1 MISLGSRRAATALAI
16 RLVTVVFFAFLLPNG
31 EALAAD
37 GVLSKDDQL
46 CLGCHGESGMEKAM
60 ADGEKLSL
68 QIKGKAFAASAHNA
82 MGCSACHSDI
92 DLAKH
97 PAPSKTKQTLREFSI
112 AKAEACR
119 QCHEDKSKLYEGS
132 IHASLLRSGNPM
144 APLCGDCHEPHT
156 VRAKAAAAGPI
167 NEVPCRNCHGAV
179 FKAYAQSVHGL
190 ARAKSSDGGAP
201 LCADCHRAHDVT
213 AASSGNQIKDACLG
227 CHYNAL
233 QLHKSWL
240 PNAAHH
246 FEAVSCPA
254 CHAPMAP
261 RRVDLK
267 LYDSSARERVAEK
280 LGVPR
285 FESRAKLADSKGQG
299 LDALALQSLLKEFN
313 RDNDESDTILRGR
326 LEVDG
331 GPEAHML
338 TAKGNAIKD
347 CRACHREGAAPFQKV
362 SISIVGPDGRPLRHG
377 AQQEVLQAPTSVD
390 SVRGFYAIG
399 GTRIKLLDVLLVL
412 ALAAGVGVPIGH
424 LSLKWLARKYLQ
436 KSGATAG
443 EQLRADGDK
452 REPDKVAS
460 GPDSSDS

>member
-1 MISLGSRRAATALAI
+1 MISFGSKRAISASALRLAI
-16 RLVTVVFFAFLLPNG
+16 LTSAAFALLPLLMPSDM
-31 EALAAD
+31 ALAAD
-37 GVLSKDDQL
+37 SALSKDDQV
-46 CLGCHGESGMEKAM
+46 CLACHGQPGMEKDM
-60 ADGEKLSL
+60 AEGEKLSL
-68 QIKGKAFAASAHNA
+68 HINGRAFAASVHNA
-82 MGCSACHSDI
+82 IGCTACHADI

-97 PAPSKTKQTLREFSI
+97 PAPSKKKQSLREFSI
-112 AKAEACR
+112 TKVEICR

-132 IHASLLRSGNPM
+132 IHASLLRAGNPM
-144 APLCGDCHEPHT
+144 APLCSDCHAPHA
-156 VRAKAAAAGPI
+156 VRGKAAASGPI
-167 NEVPCRNCHGAV
+167 DDVPCRKCHGAV

-190 ARAKSSDGGAP
+190 ARAKDSNGGAP
-201 LCADCHRAHDVT
+201 ICVDCHRSHDVT
-213 AASSGNQIKDACLG
+213 AASSGNQIKEACLG

-267 LYDSSARERVAEK
+267 LYDSSTKERVTEK

-285 FESRAKLADSKGQG
+285 FESRTKLADNKGQG

-313 RDNDESDTILRGR
+313 RDNNEGDTILRGR

-338 TAKGNAIKD
+338 TAKGKAIKD
-347 CRACHREGAAPFQKV
+347 CKACHREGAAPFQKV

-377 AQQEVLQAPTSVD
+377 AQQDVLQAPTSID

-399 GTRIKLLDVLLVL
+399 GTRIKLLDILLVL
-412 ALAAGVGVPIGH
+412 ALASGVAVPIGH
-424 LSLKWLARKYLQ
+424 LSLKWLAGKYLQ
-436 KSGATAG
+436 KSG
-443 EQLRADGDK
+443 DK
-452 REPDKVAS
+452 PAQDKGAS
-460 GPDSSDS
+460 GSDTSNS

>member
-1 MISLGSRRAATALAI
+1 MISVGSKRATAASPMRLLILAI
-16 RLVTVVFFAFLLPNG
+16 AFIAVFPLLSTSDQ
-31 EALAAD
+31 ALAAD

-46 CLGCHGESGMEKAM
+46 CLGCHGESGVEKAM
-60 ADGEKLSL
+60 AEGEKLSL
-68 QIKGKAFAASAHNA
+68 HIKGKAFAASVHNA
-82 MGCSACHSDI
+82 VGCTACHIDI
-92 DLAKH
+92 DRAKH
-97 PAPSKTKQTLREFSI
+97 PAPSKKQQTLREFSI
-112 AKAEACR
+112 AKVEVCR
-119 QCHEDKSKLYEGS
+119 QCHEDKFKLYEGS

-144 APLCGDCHEPHT
+144 APLCSDCHEPHA
-156 VRAKAAAAGPI
+156 VRAKAAASGPI

-190 ARAKSSDGGAP
+190 ARAKDAGGGAP
-201 LCADCHRAHDVT
+201 ICADCHRSHDVT
-213 AASSGNQIKDACLG
+213 AASSGNQIKEACLG

-254 CHAPMAP
+254 CHAPLAP

-267 LYDSSARERVAEK
+267 LYDSSARERVVEK
-280 LGVPR
+280 MGVPR
-285 FESRAKLADSKGQG
+285 FESRTKLADSKGQG

-313 RDNDESDTILRGR
+313 RDNDEGDTVLRGR

-338 TAKGNAIKD
+338 TAKGKAIKD
-347 CRACHREGAAPFQKV
+347 CKACHREGAAPFQKV

-377 AQQEVLQAPTSVD
+377 AQQDVLQAPTSVD

-399 GTRIKLLDVLLVL
+399 GTRIKLLDILLVL
-412 ALAAGVGVPIGH
+412 ALVSGVAVPIGH
-424 LSLKWLARKYLQ
+424 LSLKWLASKYLQ
-436 KSGATAG
+436 KSADKQAEGEVAG
-443 EQLRADGDK
+443 GT
-452 REPDKVAS
+452 
-460 GPDSSDS
+460 DSRDS